1 VAAIFIAFAK
11 ALLTDR
17 LSGLATLLPQ
27 QSQKRCQVHG
37 VRTEGAY
44 RGRALQEG
52 LTAAP
57 ALTYCRQKQ
66 QNEQCSLEVFKHSGH
81 LVLYTKQTRTYTVLV
96 TKCLLPDIMV
106 RAAWV
111 LVVMV
116 AVVVLMGLCH
126 VSRLKAFWDFT
137 WMVEIAN
144 FLLPGLPTAALCL
157 FVCLG
162 QGHTLSQ
169 TSPCLRVPCCAAVGF
184 LGFVLGTFVYS
195 MWLRLLKPLVGPT
208 SRWRQQTSS
217 LLVLLMF
224 AAVVFP
230 AHRRLSAPDSIHEQG
245 VILPSWSGR
254 EPTLLARLHPCSSL
268 TSWVG
273 PETLPDFLAG
283 QSSPRV
289 MLRITDDLHAH
300 SDDLQCESTAMAVG
314 SGLLEVAPTLS
325 ASTLGRFQPPGPS
338 DSHFGRT
345 CQACCKPHDLQ
356 QQQPQLRRSCDLQ
369 FRTLALPSP
378 YSLAPSDHIGTYLAS
393 RSLSTQQLLLRQA
406 EYAYAISV
414 FRFAGLDMN
423 IRHSQ
428 GQYAAQCLSAWRG
441 QRTSLVQQLQGFFMA
456 PLNDTRAANSQ
467 QQLPGMSGLVLNS
480 MTSSPSAWVW
490 FQTPRLATSAGR
502 LSI

>member
-1 VAAIFIAFAK
+1 V
-11 ALLTDR
+11 
-17 LSGLATLLPQ
+17 
-27 QSQKRCQVHG
+27 
-37 VRTEGAY
+37 
-44 RGRALQEG
+44 LQ
-52 LTAAP
+52 
-57 ALTYCRQKQ
+57 
-66 QNEQCSLEVFKHSGH
+66 
-81 LVLYTKQTRTYTVLV
+81 
-96 TKCLLPDIMV
+96 
-106 RAAWV
+106 
-111 LVVMV
+111 
-116 AVVVLMGLCH
+116 
-126 VSRLKAFWDFT
+126 WDF
-137 WMVEIAN
+137 WASCWERLYI
-144 FLLPGLPTAALCL
+144 
-157 FVCLG
+157 VCG
-162 QGHTLSQ
+162 SACS
-169 TSPCLRVPCCAAVGF
+169 SPWSGRPHAGD
-184 LGFVLGTFVYS
+184 
-195 MWLRLLKPLVGPT
+195 
-208 SRWRQQTSS
+208 SS

-224 AAVVFP
+224 AAVVFH

-254 EPTLLARLHPCSSL
+254 EPTLLARLHPRSSL

-273 PETLPDFLAG
+273 PEALPDFLAG

-300 SDDLQCESTAMAVG
+300 SDDLQCESTAMAVS

-369 FRTLALPSP
+369 FRTLALPPP

-393 RSLSTQQLLLRQA
+393 RSLSAQQLLLRQA

-502 LSI
+502 LSIEPMTPRCRTLQPLLWSKQILIGDKPAPQRQISPTVRSPAIAFLVQVSCTDCGTLGGRVSMLGLSCRLCAVLQNAEN